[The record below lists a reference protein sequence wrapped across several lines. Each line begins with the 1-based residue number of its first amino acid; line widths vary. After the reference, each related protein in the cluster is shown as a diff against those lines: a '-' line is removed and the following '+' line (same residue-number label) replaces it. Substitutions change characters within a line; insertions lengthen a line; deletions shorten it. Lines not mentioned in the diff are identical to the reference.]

1 MKTRSFLVFLVA
13 LQFFAT
19 AAVRGGEP
27 RVNSAGCACCEKGK
41 APGEFTD
48 RSLYQVGSV
57 WTNDAARPVRLSSL
71 KGRPQIVTMFFANC
85 QYACP
90 VLVHDMKR
98 IEQALPENVRTNVGF
113 VLVSFDSKRDTVDA
127 LHDYRTRNELNANR
141 WTLLRGES
149 DDVRELA
156 ALLGV
161 NFKQGADGQFAHSNI
176 ITLLN
181 ADGEIVHRQTGL
193 NGDVGQTVRIIT
205 ELLRRPST
213 AR

>member
-1 MKTRSFLVFLVA
+1 MKTRSPLVLLVA
-13 LQFFAT
+13 LQLFAT
-19 AAVRGGEP
+19 AAIGSAEP
-27 RVNSAGCACCEKGK
+27 RVNGAGCACCAKSK

-57 WTNDAARPVRLSSL
+57 WTDDAARPVRLGSL
-71 KGRPQIVTMFFANC
+71 KGRPQIITMFFANC

-127 LHDYRTRNELNANR
+127 LRDYRTRNDLNMNR
-141 WTLLRGES
+141 WTLLRGEP
-149 DDVRELA
+149 DDVLELA

-181 ADGEIVHRQTGL
+181 ADGEIVHRQIGL
-193 NGDVGQTVRIIT
+193 NGDASQTVRIIT
-205 ELLRRPST
+205 QLLGRPGAT
-213 AR
+213 P

>member
-1 MKTRSFLVFLVA
+1 L
-13 LQFFAT
+13 FAT
-19 AAVRGGEP
+19 GAVCGAEP
-27 RVNSAGCACCEKGK
+27 GTNSASCACCAKSK

-57 WTNDAARPVRLSSL
+57 WTNDAAQPVKLGSL

-90 VLVHDMKR
+90 ILVHDMKR
-98 IEQALPENVRTNVGF
+98 IEQALPESIRANVGF
-113 VLVSFDSKRDTVDA
+113 VLVSFDSKRDTAAA
-127 LHDYRTRNELNANR
+127 LRDYRTRNNLKVNR
-141 WTLLRGES
+141 WTLLRGEP
-149 DDVRELA
+149 DDVLELA

-181 ADGEIVHRQTGL
+181 ADGEIIHRQIGL
-193 NGDVGQTVRIIT
+193 NGDVNQTVRTIT
-205 ELLRRPST
+205 QLLGGPI
-213 AR
+213 AAP